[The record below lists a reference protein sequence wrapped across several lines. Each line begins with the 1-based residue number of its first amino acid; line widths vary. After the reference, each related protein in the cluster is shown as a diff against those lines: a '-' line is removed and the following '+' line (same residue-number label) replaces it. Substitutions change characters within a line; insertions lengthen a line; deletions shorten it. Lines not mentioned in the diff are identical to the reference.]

1 MRDEYCRCEPDAEA
15 AARRASVHA
24 QHGDARPH
32 PLRAGDS
39 LTIMGAERVSF
50 IPWLFAGD
58 CTLGCAV
65 RIISFPRTFCVVD
78 VLVINLIVLTYIHY
92 FRVELFLATL
102 RHSIG

>member
-58 CTLGCAV
+58 CTLGCAGAYHLL
-65 RIISFPRTFCVVD
+65 S
-78 VLVINLIVLTYIHY
+78 TYI
-92 FRVELFLATL
+92 L
-102 RHSIG
+102 RG